1 MDLIGS
7 SIIGIAVGLIVAI
20 ALRRQKTKDTP
31 KEDKEKIL
39 ELEKSISSNEE
50 IIKNLQSEKNILDA
64 KMESFEKLKTEN
76 TTLKEK
82 LSNTENERNSLK
94 TKNTTLEKEEEGRIK
109 EFKKA
114 IDSTNTL
121 QESLEKEKERL
132 NDERVKEKEVHFDN
146 MKKQ

>member
-7 SIIGIAVGLIVAI
+7 LITGIVVGLIVAI
-20 ALRRQKTKDTP
+20 AVRRQKKKGTTAE
-31 KEDKEKIL
+31 EDKEKIL

-121 QESLEKEKERL
+121 QES
-132 NDERVKEKEVHFDN
+132 
-146 MKKQ
+146 